1 MIRHTCILLRRS
13 SSRALAATHASVRHV
28 TISGSTRCCVCPT
41 HPVMVTASIASDLS
55 SRRRTIASRGRGR
68 PTRIK
73 GVPGRSTEIVEEM
86 ARSLLIRPPNN
97 AVDHENKGKLRLK
110 PHSFGIGGF
119 VAENIQEPSTGSDMA
134 QTPARFN
141 EARTVIR
148 HYGGTRG
155 DRTSL
160 RLLDQESTD
169 NIVAA
174 KRENRLLI
182 PPGIMMITSSS
193 MEKVRLTP
201 AELCYSILTFH
212 ILPMERSTQLLA
224 KDVSNTIHLVGL
236 TIQALSRESKAGKDL
251 RLGSEG
257 DAAAASFVSNKQRRD
272 PLRNAKLVDECLRR
286 LITAEVHVS
295 ADDDLEYDRICYSM
309 TKLYNM
315 AMSSWAAAASS
326 TNTGAGPAVSREA
339 ALRAERLLLEMANA
353 GAEGQAGLEEDEWL
367 GLKSPKQQ
375 RESVALMEFV
385 RPDSVSFNT
394 VISAWTNSLRR
405 ERGAGGGRRRDTGGR
420 QVQRQIK
427 HEDDAA
433 ERADAILQLMVDL
446 RTDEEGNSAK
456 EVSRVGPT
464 ALSFG
469 LVMQAWSRCG
479 QASAVDNIERLLEQ
493 MKEQNIAT
501 NPRIYSTVLS
511 AYSKANLPDAVER
524 ADRLVAE
531 MPREYMNTVVYN
543 TLVGIHAVVK
553 KRSWSDRYRS
563 CERIDDI
570 INDMPTSASIGSLED
585 DPKPYER
592 APDEI
597 TYGTALIAWTLAA
610 RDAANASKKV
620 SLEILRNCAERSRHY
635 LDELIYMR
643 CHYGEASRV
652 SLHYVNDVLS
662 AYGAARMPLEAEELL
677 QYVKKNYP
685 VTPLPDSTT
694 YAIVI
699 DAHGNNADKLRWL
712 REFEDSI
719 PESRRRYDHQDG
731 TQQYNAVID
740 GFCRSEEV
748 EQAEAVLFEL
758 IDRYKVAGEEAKANG
773 DQIIR
778 CAKPNVHSFASVIS
792 HFLKQSSRDPEN
804 AESYI
809 RRIESLVDMI
819 EQLHESTLEKSSVP
833 VVKRAK
839 VRPNCL
845 IYNMMIS
852 SYRSMDDKV
861 EAWARAEAVL
871 SRMKKYCKPDKYTVS
886 TLLTLLTSAP
896 DDDDNSDGLGSK
908 ATKFLRQVVGSSD
921 GKITIDSVIFN
932 DILKAF
938 VREGKLTKAD
948 DFFAMMPSKDLWSYS
963 ILISGYGRADNG
975 VRAMEL
981 FDEMVAAGVPPDSK
995 VVE

>member
-1 MIRHTCILLRRS
+1 MIRHTSTLIRRS
-13 SSRALAATHASVRHV
+13 SSRAGTHASVRHV
-28 TISGSTRCCVCPT
+28 KISGRTRCSVCPT
-41 HPVMVTASIASDLS
+41 HPIVHTSSVASDLS
-55 SRRRTIASRGRGR
+55 SRRRTFASRGRGR

-73 GVPGRSTEIVEEM
+73 GVPGRSTENVEEM

-97 AVDHENKGKLRLK
+97 AVDHDNKAKLRLK

-119 VAENIQEPSTGSDMA
+119 VAENVQEPSTGSEMA
-134 QTPARFN
+134 QTPTRFD

-160 RLLDQESTD
+160 RLLEQESTD

-212 ILPMERSTQLLA
+212 ILPMERSTQLLS
-224 KDVSNTIHLVGL
+224 KDVSNTVHLVGL
-236 TIQALSRESKAGKDL
+236 TIQALSRESKAGKGF
-251 RLGSEG
+251 RLGAEG
-257 DAAAASFVSNKQRRD
+257 DAAAASFASNKQRRD

-286 LITAEVHVS
+286 LVTAEVHIS
-295 ADDDLEYDRICYSM
+295 TDDDLEYDRTCYSM

-353 GAEGQAGLEEDEWL
+353 GAEGQADLEGEEDEWL

-375 RESVALMEFV
+375 QESVALMQFV

-405 ERGAGGGRRRDTGGR
+405 ERGASGNRRDEGGRYVKR
-420 QVQRQIK
+420 QVKQ
-427 HEDDAA
+427 EDDAA
-433 ERADAILQLMVDL
+433 ERAEAILQLMVDL
-446 RTDEEGNSAK
+446 RTHEEGDSAN
-456 EVSRVGPT
+456 EISRVCPN

-479 QASAVDNIERLLEQ
+479 QASAIDNIERLLEQ

-524 ADRLVAE
+524 ADRLIAE
-531 MPREYMNTVVYN
+531 MPREHMNTVVYN
-543 TLVGIHAVVK
+543 SLVGIHAVVK
-553 KRSWSDRYRS
+553 RRSWSDRYRS
-563 CERIDDI
+563 CERIDEI
-570 INDMPTSASIGSLED
+570 INDMPTSNSFGFFED
-585 DPKPYER
+585 NDQIYQR
-592 APDEI
+592 APDET
-597 TYGTALIAWTLAA
+597 TYGTALIAWTLLA
-610 RDAANASKKV
+610 RDAANASDRV
-620 SLEILRNCAERSRHY
+620 SLEVLRRCAERSRRY
-635 LDELIYMR
+635 LDELICMR
-643 CHYGEASRV
+643 RHYGEASRV
-652 SLHYVNDVLS
+652 SLHYVNDVLG
-662 AYGAARMPLEAEELL
+662 AYSAARMPLEAEELL
-677 QYVKKNYP
+677 QYVKKNHP
-685 VTPLPDSTT
+685 VTPLPDSTS

-740 GFCRSEEV
+740 GFCRSGEV

-758 IDRYKVAGEEAKANG
+758 FDRYKVAAEEAKANG

-792 HFLKQSSRDPEN
+792 HFRKQSSRDPEN
-804 AESYI
+804 TESYI
-809 RRIESLVDMI
+809 RRIESLVDKI

-833 VVKRAK
+833 LGNRAK

-896 DDDDNSDGLGSK
+896 DDDFNSDGLGSK
-908 ATKFLRQVVGSSD
+908 ATKFLRQIVGSSD
-921 GKITIDSVIFN
+921 VKITIDSVIFN
-932 DILKAF
+932 DVLKAF

-948 DFFAMMPSKDLWSYS
+948 EIFAMMPSKDLWSYS

-981 FDEMVAAGVPPDSK
+981 FDEMVASGIRPDSK

>member
-1 MIRHTCILLRRS
+1 
-13 SSRALAATHASVRHV
+13 
-28 TISGSTRCCVCPT
+28 
-41 HPVMVTASIASDLS
+41 MVTASLASDLS
-55 SRRRTIASRGRGR
+55 SRRRTFASRGRDR
-68 PTRIK
+68 TTRIK
-73 GVPGRSTEIVEEM
+73 GVPGRSTENVEEV

-97 AVDHENKGKLRLK
+97 AVDHDYKGKLRLK

-119 VAENIQEPSTGSDMA
+119 VAENVQEVSTSSEMA
-134 QTPARFN
+134 QTPARFD
-141 EARTVIR
+141 EARAVIR

-160 RLLDQESTD
+160 RLLERESTD

-212 ILPMERSTQLLA
+212 ILPMERSTQLLS

-236 TIQALSRESKAGKDL
+236 TIQALSRESKAGRDL

-257 DAAAASFVSNKQRRD
+257 DAAAASFASNKQRRD

-286 LITAEVHVS
+286 LITAEMHVS

-326 TNTGAGPAVSREA
+326 TNTGAGREVSREA

-353 GAEGQAGLEEDEWL
+353 GAEGQAGFEEDEWL

-420 QVQRQIK
+420 SARQNE

-446 RTDEEGNSAK
+446 RTDEECNSTK
-456 EVSRVGPT
+456 DVSRAGPT

-531 MPREYMNTVVYN
+531 MPREYVNTVVYN

-563 CERIDDI
+563 CERIDEI

-585 DPKPYER
+585 DNKIYER

-610 RDAANASKKV
+610 RDASKKV

-643 CHYGEASRV
+643 RHYGEASRV
-652 SLHYVNDVLS
+652 SLHYVNDVLG
-662 AYGAARMPLEAEELL
+662 AYRAARMPLEAEELL
-677 QYVKKNYP
+677 QYVKKNHP
-685 VTPLPDSTT
+685 VTPLPDSTS

-740 GFCRSEEV
+740 GFCRSGEV

-758 IDRYKVAGEEAKANG
+758 IDRYKVAAEEAKANG
-773 DQIIR
+773 DQIVR
-778 CAKPNVHSFASVIS
+778 CAKPNVHSFASIIS
-792 HFLKQSSRDPEN
+792 YLLKQSSRDPEN
-804 AESYI
+804 TESYI
-809 RRIESLVDMI
+809 RRIESLVDKI
-819 EQLHESTLEKSSVP
+819 EQLHESTLEKTLVP

-896 DDDDNSDGLGSK
+896 DDDDDNSDGLGSK

-921 GKITIDSVIFN
+921 SKITVDSVIFN
-932 DILKAF
+932 DVLKAF

-948 DFFAMMPSKDLWSYS
+948 EFFAIMPSKDLWSYS
-963 ILISGYGRADNG
+963 ILISGYGRANNG

-981 FDEMVAAGVPPDSK
+981 FDEMVAVDIRPDPK

>member
-1 MIRHTCILLRRS
+1 MIRHILLRRS
-13 SSRALAATHASVRHV
+13 SSRVATHASVRHV

-41 HPVMVTASIASDLS
+41 HPAHPMASDLT
-55 SRRRTIASRGRGR
+55 SRRRTFANRGRSR

-73 GVPGRSTEIVEEM
+73 GVPGRSTENVEEM

-97 AVDHENKGKLRLK
+97 AVDHDDAAKGMLRLK

-119 VAENIQEPSTGSDMA
+119 VAENVQEVSTRSEMA
-134 QTPARFN
+134 QTPARFD

-160 RLLDQESTD
+160 RLLEQESTD

-251 RLGSEG
+251 KLGSEG
-257 DAAAASFVSNKQRRD
+257 DAAAASFASNKQRRD

-286 LITAEVHVS
+286 LTTAEVLHVS

-353 GAEGQAGLEEDEWL
+353 GAEGQPGFEEDEWL

-405 ERGAGGGRRRDTGGR
+405 KGGAGGGRRKDTGGG
-420 QVQRQIK
+420 QVQRQNK
-427 HEDDAA
+427 QEDDAA

-446 RTDEEGNSAK
+446 RTDEEGNNAK
-456 EVSRVGPT
+456 EASHVGPT

-493 MKEQNIAT
+493 MKAQNIAT

-531 MPREYMNTVVYN
+531 IPREYMNTVVYN
-543 TLVGIHAVVK
+543 TLVGIHAIVK

-563 CERIDDI
+563 CERIDEI

-585 DPKPYER
+585 DNNTYER
-592 APDEI
+592 APDEV
-597 TYGTALIAWTLAA
+597 TYGTALIAWSLAA
-610 RDAANASKKV
+610 TDAANVSKKKKV
-620 SLEILRNCAERSRHY
+620 PIEILRNCAERSRHY

-643 CHYGEASRV
+643 RHYGEASRV

-662 AYGAARMPLEAEELL
+662 AYKAARMPLEAEELL
-677 QYVKKNYP
+677 QYVKKNHP
-685 VTPLPDSTT
+685 VTPLPDSTS

-731 TQQYNAVID
+731 TLQYNAVID
-740 GFCRSEEV
+740 GFCRSKEV
-748 EQAEAVLFEL
+748 ERAEAVLFEL
-758 IDRYKVAGEEAKANG
+758 IDRYKVAAEEAKANG
-773 DQIIR
+773 DQTIR
-778 CAKPNVHSFASVIS
+778 CAKPNVHSFASIIS

-804 AESYI
+804 TESYI
-809 RRIESLVDMI
+809 RRIESLVDTM
-819 EQLHESTLEKSSVP
+819 EQLHETTLEKSSVP
-833 VVKRAK
+833 IVKRAK

-852 SYRSMDDKV
+852 SYRSMDDKI
-861 EAWARAEAVL
+861 EAWERAEAVL
-871 SRMKKYCKPDKYTVS
+871 SRMKKYCKSDKFTVS
-886 TLLTLLTSAP
+886 TILTLLTSGP

-921 GKITIDSVIFN
+921 GKMTIDSVIYN

-938 VREGKLTKAD
+938 VKEGKLTKAD
-948 DFFAMMPSKDLWSYS
+948 EFLAMMPSKDLWSYS

-975 VRAMEL
+975 IRAMEL
-981 FDEMVAAGVPPDSK
+981 FDEMVAAGIRPDFK